1 MLICSLCMALLLTGC
16 DSLKYKKGV
25 DAQEA
30 GNYANA
36 VEIFSEL
43 GEYKDSKNR
52 ISQCNYI
59 IAQQEMEQGNY
70 AEAIALFEV
79 LGDYEDSVSLEKQ
92 CALDYGKALFGAS
105 DFAKAREQ
113 FNKAEKTDEVERYLR
128 ISAWE
133 MLRTYVENSGPITKE
148 DESTELIDSKTT
160 IDNYTLT
167 SRQGSIM
174 ILAENA
180 EKSNRKEYGFYL
192 RISKS
197 ISTTFFYDVM
207 SDCVSLKS
215 QFVYKQ
221 ENNVGVSDS
230 YVTYKGNGVW
240 NIQDFHAEGDSRD
253 FVQDVE
259 GDLQYDSLYAQQVGV
274 VVFLQEQLPKT
285 GLGITVKDLGFIN
298 F

>member
-128 ISAWE
+128 TSAWE

-192 RISKS
+192 RIQKRHLRQSERNRQKRFQVHFRKQLQGLPS
-197 ISTTFFYDVM
+197 PNRFFLCRDTKAVRPIM
-207 SDCVSLKS
+207 LCR
-215 QFVYKQ
+215 
-221 ENNVGVSDS
+221 
-230 YVTYKGNGVW
+230 NG
-240 NIQDFHAEGDSRD
+240 
-253 FVQDVE
+253 
-259 GDLQYDSLYAQQVGV
+259 
-274 VVFLQEQLPKT
+274 
-285 GLGITVKDLGFIN
+285 
-298 F
+298 